1 MHHRQNRREF
11 LQQATAASV
20 GLASVGRI
28 PFAWAGTAKKDPLF
42 KISLAEYSLHRTV
55 NGGKLKHLDV
65 PQTIKREFDIS
76 AIEYSNGMWQ
86 GAATDEK
93 YVSALKRRCEDHGVR
108 SLLIMVDRE
117 GDLGDPDEAARKEAI
132 QNHRKWLEA
141 AKTLGCHSIRVNAHS
156 KGTFAEQQKLVAD
169 GLSRLSEAADPYELN
184 VIVENHGGLSSNGKW
199 LAGVMKMVGRDNCGT
214 LPDFGNFDGYDRY
227 MGTKELMPWAKAV
240 SAKTEDFDDR
250 GNETHTDY
258 FKIMKIVLDAGYR
271 GYVGI
276 EYNGKK
282 TGEREGIGLTKRL
295 LLRVMEWYPTE

>member
-1 MHHRQNRREF
+1 MKHRQNRREF
-11 LQQATAASV
+11 LHRATVVSAGLGGVVGSQAAGARAAK
-20 GLASVGRI
+20 
-28 PFAWAGTAKKDPLF
+28 TEPLF
-42 KISLAEYSLHRTV
+42 RISLAEYSLHRTV

-76 AIEYSNGMWQ
+76 ALEYSNGMWQ

-93 YVSALKRRCEDHGVR
+93 YVSALQRRCEDHGVR

-117 GDLGDPDEAARKEAI
+117 GNLGDPDQASRKEAV

-227 MGTKELMPWAKAV
+227 VGTKELMPWAKAV
-240 SAKTEDFDDR
+240 SAKTEDFDAR
-250 GNETHTDY
+250 GNEIHTDY
-258 FKIMKIVLDAGYR
+258 FKMMKIVLDAGYR

-282 TGEREGIGLTKRL
+282 TGEREGIRLTKRL
-295 LLRVMEWYPTE
+295 LLQVMERYQRM